1 MPEDQKT
8 PAPSYLLLLVGVFLL
23 ILPLGFFLVALDR
36 ATDAERYLRVIS
48 ALGGGLIGAFIPG
61 FLRVEL
67 PYAKAGGA
75 LAIFLIIYGVNP
87 PGITQKLFSDLEA
100 VSADW
105 VAAAKEARSS
115 GTISLFRPL
124 PVDLSQSRSN
134 FETAWENARTTEKSA
149 LPPQLVSEA
158 LSLTSRIY
166 RVQEIQ
172 SETKPSAFK
181 WADIAIAYFEQINH
195 REFLVEALLDKAA
208 LYLELSQIEH
218 TDPDSWQAIA
228 KAGDKVIARAFSL
241 AETRQ
246 KSDTLRLWSR
256 FFYNIARPK
265 SGNLTKDWDNTY
277 LLVSLEKIDEA
288 YSLDP
293 ESMNNATQLA
303 RTMQKAAANP
313 PQSTD
318 PLWTKKLRE
327 TQEKLLLTWEKN
339 KTALTS
345 PTKRIPPLNIIAV
358 LTLNVVTREW
368 LDTPARQWEELGSG
382 LIGEM
387 NDVAIRAQREAI
399 TLLPSTEWEED
410 YDFDMFYDLA
420 RMQGVACRIASDAGL
435 QSSDAFCNEAFKNF
449 AIAKRRASSIQLN
462 ASRQAMKSDPI
473 AAAIPEPAKTRIAN
487 LLDNPST
494 D

>member
-1 MPEDQKT
+1 MPEDQNT
-8 PAPSYLLLLVGVFLL
+8 PVPSYWLLLVGVFLL
-23 ILPLGFFLVALDR
+23 ILPLGFFLVGPDR
-36 ATDAERYLRVIS
+36 ATDAERYLRVVS

-61 FLRVEL
+61 FLRIEL

-75 LAIFLIIYGVNP
+75 LAIFLVIYGVNP
-87 PGITQKLFSDLEA
+87 PGITQKLFSDLET
-100 VSADW
+100 VSSDW

-115 GTISLFRPL
+115 GAISPRRPL
-124 PVDLSQSRSN
+124 PVGLSQSRSN
-134 FETAWENARTTEKSA
+134 FETAWENARTTEKTA

-158 LSLTSRIY
+158 LSLTLRLYRI
-166 RVQEIQ
+166 QEIE
-172 SETKPSAFK
+172 SETKPTAFK

-218 TDPDSWQAIA
+218 TDPDSWRAIA
-228 KAGDKVIARAFSL
+228 QAGDKVIARAFSL
-241 AETRQ
+241 AEAKQ
-246 KSDTLRLWSR
+246 KPDTLRLWSR

-277 LLVSLEKIDEA
+277 LLASLEKMEEA

-293 ESMNNATQLA
+293 ERMSNATQLA

-313 PQSTD
+313 PQATD
-318 PLWTKKLRE
+318 PLWTKKLRA
-327 TQEKLLLTWEKN
+327 TQEKLLRTWEN
-339 KTALTS
+339 NEAALTS
-345 PTKRIPPLNIIAV
+345 PTQRIPPLNIIAV

-368 LDTPARQWEELGSG
+368 LETPSGQSEERGTG
-382 LIGEM
+382 LIREM

-410 YDFDMFYDLA
+410 YDFDMYYDLA
-420 RMQGVACRIASDAGL
+420 RMQGVACRITSDAGL
-435 QSSDAFCNEAFKNF
+435 QRPEAFCNEAFKNF
-449 AIAKRRASSIQLN
+449 AIAKKRATSIQLN
-462 ASRQAMKSDPI
+462 ASRQAMISDPI
-473 AAAIPEPAKTRIAN
+473 AAAIPEPAKTKIAN
-487 LLDNPST
+487 LLDDPST